1 MARFASGEES
11 EKFDAQIPIDKI
23 SETVDRKILSKE
35 EVITSSFEI
44 YKRSVENKINQ
55 SKESIVQEIHE
66 TKDILHNDIY
76 TVYTQS
82 TQLLNY
88 VIPLLVILQKVSRFW
103 IFRFINLFVKWYH
116 IDKETGDVIYY
127 IPMDTYSSNI
137 NEFNIT
143 KIIQRHTDP

>member
-11 EKFDAQIPIDKI
+11 EKFDAQIPIGKI
-23 SETVDRKILSKE
+23 SETVDSTILSKE
-35 EVITSSFEI
+35 VVIESSFET

-55 SKESIVQEIHE
+55 TRETLEQEIHN
-66 TKDILHNDIY
+66 TKSILRNDI
-76 TVYTQS
+76 YTQS

-88 VIPLLVILQKVSRFW
+88 IMPLLVILQKVSRFW
-103 IFRFINLFVKWYH
+103 IFRFINLFTKWYR

>member
-11 EKFDAQIPIDKI
+11 EKFDAQIPIDRI

-35 EVITSSFEI
+35 EVITSSFET
-44 YKRSVENKINQ
+44 YKRSVENKINL
-55 SKESIVQEIHE
+55 SKESLVQEIHE
-66 TKDILHNDIY
+66 TKRILHNEIY
-76 TVYTQS
+76 TKS

-103 IFRFINLFVKWYH
+103 IFRFINLFVKWYR

-127 IPMDTYSSNI
+127 IPMDTYSSNVK
-137 NEFNIT
+137 EFNIT
-143 KIIQRHTDP
+143 KIIQSRTNP

>member
-35 EVITSSFEI
+35 EVITSSFET
-44 YKRSVENKINQ
+44 YKRSVENKINL
-55 SKESIVQEIHE
+55 SKESLVQEIHE
-66 TKDILHNDIY
+66 TKRILHNEIY
-76 TVYTQS
+76 TKS

-103 IFRFINLFVKWYH
+103 IFRFINLFVKWYR

-127 IPMDTYSSNI
+127 IPMDTYSSNVK
-137 NEFNIT
+137 EFNIT
-143 KIIQRHTDP
+143 KIIQSRTNP

>member
-11 EKFDAQIPIDKI
+11 EKFDAQIPIYKI

-35 EVITSSFEI
+35 EVITNSFET
-44 YKRSVENKINQ
+44 YKRSVENMVNL
-55 SKESIVQEIHE
+55 SKESLVQEIHE
-66 TKDILHNDIY
+66 TADILRNDI
-76 TVYTQS
+76 YTQS

-103 IFRFINLFVKWYH
+103 IFRFINLFTKWYR

-127 IPMDTYSSNI
+127 IPMDTYSSNV

>member
-23 SETVDRKILSKE
+23 SETVDSKILSKE
-35 EVITSSFEI
+35 EVITSSFET
-44 YKRSVENKINQ
+44 YKKSVENNINL
-55 SKESIVQEIHE
+55 SKESLVQKIDE
-66 TKDILHNDIY
+66 TKSILHNEI
-76 TVYTQS
+76 YTQS

-103 IFRFINLFVKWYH
+103 IFRFINLFVKWYR

-127 IPMDTYSSNI
+127 IPMDTYSSNV

-143 KIIQRHTDP
+143 KTIQRHIDP

>member
-35 EVITSSFEI
+35 EVITSSFET
-44 YKRSVENKINQ
+44 YKKSVENNINL
-55 SKESIVQEIHE
+55 SKESLVQKIDE
-66 TKDILHNDIY
+66 TKSILHNEI
-76 TVYTQS
+76 YTQS

-103 IFRFINLFVKWYH
+103 IFRFINLFVKWYR

-127 IPMDTYSSNI
+127 IPMDTYSSNV

-143 KIIQRHTDP
+143 KTIQRHIDP

>member
-11 EKFDAQIPIDKI
+11 EKFDAQVPLDKI
-23 SETVDRKILSKE
+23 WEAVDSRLLTKTA
-35 EVITSSFEI
+35 VITDSFGE

-55 SKESIVQEIHE
+55 TRETLEQEIHE
-66 TKDILHNDIY
+66 TKSILRNDI
-76 TVYTQS
+76 YTQS

-88 VIPLLVILQKVSRFW
+88 IMPLLVILQKVSRFW
-103 IFRFINLFVKWYH
+103 IFRFINLFVKWYR

>member
-1 MARFASGEES
+1 MARFVSGEES
-11 EKFDAQIPIDKI
+11 EKFDAQIPIVKI
-23 SETVDRKILSKE
+23 SETVDSKMLSKE
-35 EVITSSFEI
+35 AVITSSFET

-55 SKESIVQEIHE
+55 SKESLVQEIHE
-66 TKDILHNDIY
+66 TKDILRNDI
-76 TVYTQS
+76 YTQS

-103 IFRFINLFVKWYH
+103 IFRFINLFVKWYR

>member
-35 EVITSSFEI
+35 EVITSSFEA
-44 YKRSVENKINQ
+44 YKRSVENNINL
-55 SKESIVQEIHE
+55 SKESLVQEIYE
-66 TKDILHNDIY
+66 TKSILRNDI
-76 TVYTQS
+76 YTQS

-103 IFRFINLFVKWYH
+103 IFRFINLFVKWYR

>member
-35 EVITSSFEI
+35 EVITSSFEA
-44 YKRSVENKINQ
+44 YKRSVENNINL
-55 SKESIVQEIHE
+55 SKESLVQEIYE
-66 TKDILHNDIY
+66 TRSVLRNDI
-76 TVYTQS
+76 YTQS

-103 IFRFINLFVKWYH
+103 IFRFINLFVKWYR

>member
-35 EVITSSFEI
+35 EVITNSFET

-55 SKESIVQEIHE
+55 SKESLVQEIHK
-66 TKDILHNDIY
+66 TTRILHNEI
-76 TVYTQS
+76 YTQS

-103 IFRFINLFVKWYH
+103 IFRFINLFVKWYR

>member
-11 EKFDAQIPIDKI
+11 EKFDAQIPIYKI

-35 EVITSSFEI
+35 EVITNSFET
-44 YKRSVENKINQ
+44 YKRSVENMVNR
-55 SKESIVQEIHE
+55 SKESLVQEIHE
-66 TKDILHNDIY
+66 TADILRNDI
-76 TVYTQS
+76 YTQS

-103 IFRFINLFVKWYH
+103 IFRFINLFTKWYR

-127 IPMDTYSSNI
+127 IPMDTYSSNV

-143 KIIQRHTDP
+143 KIIPHHTDP

>member
-35 EVITSSFEI
+35 EVITSSFET
-44 YKRSVENKINQ
+44 YKRSVENNINL
-55 SKESIVQEIHE
+55 SKESLVQEIHE
-66 TKDILHNDIY
+66 TKRILHNEI
-76 TVYTQS
+76 YTQS

-103 IFRFINLFVKWYH
+103 IFRFINLFVKWYR

>member
-23 SETVDRKILSKE
+23 SETVDRKMLSKE
-35 EVITSSFEI
+35 EVITSSFET
-44 YKRSVENKINQ
+44 YKKSVENNINL
-55 SKESIVQEIHE
+55 SKESLVQKIDE
-66 TKDILHNDIY
+66 TKSILHNEI
-76 TVYTQS
+76 YTQS

-88 VIPLLVILQKVSRFW
+88 VIPLLVVLQKVSRFW
-103 IFRFINLFVKWYH
+103 IFRFINLFVKWYR

>member
-1 MARFASGEES
+1 M
-11 EKFDAQIPIDKI
+11 
-23 SETVDRKILSKE
+23 LSKE
-35 EVITSSFEI
+35 AVITSSFET

-55 SKESIVQEIHE
+55 SKESLVQEIHE
-66 TKDILHNDIY
+66 TKDILRNDI
-76 TVYTQS
+76 YTQS

-103 IFRFINLFVKWYH
+103 IFRFINLFVKWYR

>member
-23 SETVDRKILSKE
+23 SETVNSKILSKE
-35 EVITSSFEI
+35 AKITSSFET
-44 YKRSVENKINQ
+44 YKRSVENNINL
-55 SKESIVQEIHE
+55 SKESLVQKIDE
-66 TKDILHNDIY
+66 TMSILHNEI
-76 TVYTQS
+76 YTQS

-103 IFRFINLFVKWYH
+103 IFRFINLFVKWYR

>member
-23 SETVDRKILSKE
+23 SETVDRKMLSKE
-35 EVITSSFEI
+35 EVITSSFET

-55 SKESIVQEIHE
+55 SKESLLQEIYE
-66 TKDILHNDIY
+66 TKSILRNDI
-76 TVYTQS
+76 YTQS

-103 IFRFINLFVKWYH
+103 IFRFINLFVKWYR

-137 NEFNIT
+137 SEFNIT

>member
-35 EVITSSFEI
+35 EVITSSFET
-44 YKRSVENKINQ
+44 YKRNVENKINQ
-55 SKESIVQEIHE
+55 SKESLVQEIYE
-66 TKDILHNDIY
+66 TKDILRNEI
-76 TVYTQS
+76 YTQS

-103 IFRFINLFVKWYH
+103 IFRFINLFVKWYR

-127 IPMDTYSSNI
+127 IPMDTYSSNV

>member
-35 EVITSSFEI
+35 EVITSSFET
-44 YKRSVENKINQ
+44 YKKSVENNINL
-55 SKESIVQEIHE
+55 SKESLVQKIDE
-66 TKDILHNDIY
+66 TKSILHNEI
-76 TVYTQS
+76 YTQS

-103 IFRFINLFVKWYH
+103 IFRFINLFVKWYR

-143 KIIQRHTDP
+143 KIIQRHTDL

>member
-11 EKFDAQIPIDKI
+11 EKFDAQIPIYKI

-35 EVITSSFEI
+35 EVITNSFET
-44 YKRSVENKINQ
+44 YKRSVENMVNL
-55 SKESIVQEIHE
+55 SKESLVQEIHE
-66 TKDILHNDIY
+66 TADILRNDI
-76 TVYTQS
+76 YTQS

-103 IFRFINLFVKWYH
+103 IFRFINLFTKWYR

-127 IPMDTYSSNI
+127 IPMDTYSSNV

-143 KIIQRHTDP
+143 KIIQHHTDP

>member
-35 EVITSSFEI
+35 EVITSSFET
-44 YKRSVENKINQ
+44 YKRSVENKINL
-55 SKESIVQEIHE
+55 SKESLVQEIYE
-66 TKDILHNDIY
+66 TKDILRNEI
-76 TVYTQS
+76 YTQS

-103 IFRFINLFVKWYH
+103 IFRFINLFVKWYR

>member
-11 EKFDAQIPIDKI
+11 EKFDAQIPINKI
-23 SETVDRKILSKE
+23 SETVDSKIHSKE
-35 EVITSSFEI
+35 AVITSSFET

-55 SKESIVQEIHE
+55 SKESLVQEIHK
-66 TKDILHNDIY
+66 TTRILHNEI
-76 TVYTQS
+76 YTQS

-88 VIPLLVILQKVSRFW
+88 MIPLLVILQKVSRFW
-103 IFRFINLFVKWYH
+103 IFRFINLFVKWYR

-127 IPMDTYSSNI
+127 IPMDMYSSND

-143 KIIQRHTDP
+143 KIIQRHSDP